1 MIWEYVLNDLMEP
14 LSFIPQGILISLA
27 VVWAGMLFQKS
38 AAGRKRNP
46 GKANGERGQGKRGK
60 GRGYFWTK
68 IFCMVLYS
76 YVVFQISFWSRE
88 PGTRNAVNL
97 ELFGTWGPGSQARA
111 YVIENV
117 IMFIP
122 FGILA
127 PGLCPALKKG
137 AWCAAAGFFCSLVIE
152 TAQRIT
158 ERGYF
163 QLDDIVMNTLGTFL
177 GWLCWEVFKR
187 LASDGMSCVY

>member
-27 VVWAGMLFQKS
+27 VVWAGMLFRKS
-38 AAGRKRNP
+38 AAGRKRS
-46 GKANGERGQGKRGK
+46 Q
-60 GRGYFWTK
+60 

-137 AWCAAAGFFCSLVIE
+137 AWCAVAGFFCSLVIE

-177 GWLCWEVFKR
+177 GWLCWKVFKR